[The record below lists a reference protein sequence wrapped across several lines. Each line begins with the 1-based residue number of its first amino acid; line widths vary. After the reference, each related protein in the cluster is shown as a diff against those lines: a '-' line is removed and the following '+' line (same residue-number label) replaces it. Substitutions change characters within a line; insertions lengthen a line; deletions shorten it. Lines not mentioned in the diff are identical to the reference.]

1 MTSSSPFSGLK
12 GYTSKTIPY
21 KSGPDGDVL
30 LDVVYPEE
38 TEGLPST
45 VLIHIHGGFLI
56 VGDRYSYMPYW
67 LVNAAVARK
76 WIFVTPDYRLVPE
89 STAHA
94 SLDDT
99 VDAYN
104 WVRSSLAEVINR
116 RVGSVLVAGS
126 SAGGYLA
133 LSTAN
138 AVKQKPEGLL
148 LIYGMLDA
156 AGSRYTTP
164 GTNIWGAPPFDTSSV
179 LDKFPKKRDSEDR
192 KPISGYPPPENFQE
206 DPRFSIAS
214 ALHID
219 ALFPDYM
226 TGIDGLSRD
235 IANKGIDAIPEEHRR
250 LYPLSF
256 GKLNEIPRTYLLHG
270 KNDSAVTVDCSV
282 VAEKKL
288 RNAGVEVVGDFP
300 EDAEHGFDGRVG
312 NIDVEKTDA
321 DGVSNVESLRN
332 AIRFIE
338 SSVKDQ

>member
-1 MTSSSPFSGLK
+1 MSSSPFSGLK

-38 TEGLPST
+38 TGGLPNI
-45 VLIHIHGGFLI
+45 VLMHIHGGFLI
-56 VGDRYSYMPYW
+56 VGDRYSFMPHW

-104 WVRSSLAEVINR
+104 WVRSSLGDVIGR
-116 RVGSVLVAGS
+116 RIDSVLVAGS

-138 AVKQKPEGLL
+138 AVKEKPEGLL
-148 LIYGMLDA
+148 LIYGMINA
-156 AGSRYTTP
+156 AGSRYITP
-164 GTNIWGAPPFDTSSV
+164 GTNIWNREPFDTSSV
-179 LDKFPKKRDSEDR
+179 LGKFPKRKKNEDR
-192 KPISGYPPPENFQE
+192 KAISGYPPPERTEE
-206 DPRFSIAS
+206 DPRFSVAS

-226 TGIDGLSRD
+226 TGIDGLSRE
-235 IANKGIDAIPEEHRR
+235 IATKGPDAIPEEHRR

-256 GKLNEIPRTYLLHG
+256 GKLAELPRTYLLHG

-288 RNAGVEVVGDFP
+288 RDAGVDVVQDFP
-300 EDAEHGFDGRVG
+300 EDAEHGFDVRVG
-312 NIDVEKTDA
+312 NIDVESNDA
-321 DGVSNVESLRN
+321 DGVANVESLRN
-332 AIRFIE
+332 VIRFLE
-338 SSVKDQ
+338 ASVKN